1 VVRVN
6 GLEKGRLGVWFVI
19 ASLTAALPASLEATP
34 QFARMYRVDC
44 ASCHSAPP
52 RLNER
57 GLRFLAAGYRF
68 DADERSRGFPLAVWN
83 TIDLEWRQSADLTK
97 GFPGRVE
104 LISAGSIGRTRTVY
118 FAEWRALSQSVG
130 ANGRLVAR
138 SGRFEDLFVRVPVA
152 GNAWALSVGQFRTLM
167 QVDVSQRLSLS
178 EPVVLGS
185 GVAGRRSTDARLTG
199 LRAFSAS
206 GRQPAFRTEHQLT
219 TGPSSSD
226 GWFAAAT
233 LPLTGELTVPFADAA
248 SFELEG
254 RPKGVFL
261 EAYRRSGLASWG
273 GHAFIGDAQRRVFTA
288 LAVQQVS
295 DRLAIAGGIGS
306 FHAGGT
312 RETRYSVGAEA
323 TVSSRLAGG
332 IRVDHRWGQGRTP
345 AVVAFGNLH
354 LPFGPSAFRQAVRVQ
369 VEHRVDQRNHATAVA
384 LSHLF

>member
-1 VVRVN
+1 VN
-6 GLEKGRLGVWFVI
+6 GPRRGGSRLLLVI
-19 ASLTAALPASLEATP
+19 VCLASMVPAPLEATP

-57 GLRFLAAGYRF
+57 GLRFLASGYRF
-68 DADERSRGFPLAVWN
+68 DADQRSRAFPLAVWN
-83 TIDLEWRQSADLTK
+83 TVDLEWRQSADLTK
-97 GFPGRVE
+97 GFPSRVE
-104 LISAGSIGRTRTVY
+104 LISAGSVGRTRTVY

-130 ANGRLVAR
+130 GNGRLVDR
-138 SGRFEDLFVRVPVA
+138 SGRFEDLFLRVPLAA
-152 GNAWALSVGQFRTLM
+152 GNAWALSVGQFRTLT

-178 EPVVLGS
+178 EPLVLS
-185 GVAGRRSTDARLTG
+185 SSVAGRRSAGARLTG

-206 GRQPAFRTEHQLT
+206 GRQPALRTEHQLT
-219 TGPSSSD
+219 TGPSPSD

-261 EAYRRSGLASWG
+261 EAYRRLGLTSWG

-288 LAVQQVS
+288 VATQQVS
-295 DRLAIAGGIGS
+295 DRFAIVGGIGS

-312 RETRYSVGAEA
+312 RDTRYSVGGEA

-332 IRVDHRWGQGRTP
+332 VRVDHRTGQGRTP
-345 AVVAFGNLH
+345 AVLVFGNIH
-354 LPFGPSAFRQAVRVQ
+354 LPFGRSAFRQAIRLQ
-369 VEHRVDQRNHATAVA
+369 VEHRVQRGNHATAFA